1 MAVKVIGVFDST
13 DEANRV
19 RERLSAE
26 GIPASDISTGPDE
39 GTMSSS
45 TTTTTTTTSGEHEQ
59 GFFAWLKSLFTD
71 DDDEYAHRTSE
82 AVRRGSCV
90 VAVSASDDAQAERVE
105 RVMQDC
111 GAIDVD
117 QRAERWRAEGWT
129 RFDASQPRLA
139 GADLDRERQLNTEH
153 ERIPVVREDIQVGKR
168 EVMRG
173 GVRVVTRV
181 VERPVE
187 EQVTLREEHAHIER
201 HAADRPATEAELRGM
216 KGGTIEITERA
227 EEPVVAKTS
236 RVVEEIEVGK
246 QVGTRTETVRD
257 TVRETKVE
265 VEQMAAKNTGEAG
278 RQQSGT
284 VTGGQQPGA
293 TPTDRE
299 LRTGSG
305 PTIDPTPGGVPGK
318 RQQG

>member
-1 MAVKVIGVFDST
+1 MAVKVIGVFDSM
-13 DEANRV
+13 DDANRV
-19 RERLSAE
+19 RERLVAD
-26 GIPASDISTGPDE
+26 GIPAGDIRMGPDE
-39 GTMSSS
+39 GTMSTS
-45 TTTTTTTTSGEHEQ
+45 TTTTSGDHEHDR

-71 DDDEYAHRTSE
+71 EDDEYVHSTSE

-90 VAVSASDDAQAERVE
+90 LAVDARDETQAESVE
-105 RVMQDC
+105 RVMQQHN
-111 GAIDVD
+111 AVDVD

-129 RFDASQPRLA
+129 SFDATRPRLT

-153 ERIPVVREDIQVGKR
+153 ERIPVVREDVRIGKR

-187 EQVTLREEHAHIER
+187 EQVTLREEHAHVER
-201 HAADRPATEAELRGM
+201 HKVDRAATDAEMRGM
-216 KGGTIEITERA
+216 KEGTIEVTERS
-227 EEPVVAKTS
+227 EEPVVQKTS
-236 RVVEEIEVGK
+236 RVVEEVEVGK
-246 QVGTRTETVRD
+246 QVGTRTEKVRD